1 MPKRK
6 RGSEKPPAGPPAASF
21 PLAGSDVLD
30 VIGSKGVPKREMHD
44 IIHAPDDGI
53 AEQPV
58 GPQQEPS
65 VSFHADP
72 EVGDA
77 GADLAEEFGRNYLQS
92 ATPGQDMSELE
103 NPSETDPTEVGGPSI
118 IEPPTP
124 MPAPRP
130 RRHRPHA

>member
-1 MPKRK
+1 MSTIDEAAFLPQAIHA
-6 RGSEKPPAGPPAASF
+6 SIPAFCCSGRDFIIA
-21 PLAGSDVLD
+21 
-30 VIGSKGVPKREMHD
+30 SKGVPKREMHD
-44 IIHAPDDGI
+44 IIHSPDDGI

-92 ATPGQDMSELE
+92 ATTGQDMSELE
-103 NPSETDPTEVGGPSI
+103 NPSETDPTEVG
-118 IEPPTP
+118 
-124 MPAPRP
+124 
-130 RRHRPHA
+130 